1 MAEIRCPTCD
11 RLARKAVTGWVC
23 DVCQKRVITDLNGI
37 RYARTV
43 MHFYDKFE
51 RAEKREQRER
61 KAEVEREAR
70 KKW

>member
-1 MAEIRCPTCD
+1 VAEITCPTCG
-11 RLARKAVTGWVC
+11 RTARRAVTGWVC
-23 DVCQKRVITDLNGI
+23 DACGKPVIRDLNGV

-51 RAEKREQRER
+51 RAEKREQLER

-70 KKW
+70 KRW